1 MIPWELIDRAP
12 VPGDGGE
19 LTLHRRGEE
28 FSIRA
33 DGEELMNSRVHGS
46 EEVLAE
52 LACDR
57 ISERRGASVLVGGLG
72 LGFTTAAALRQ
83 LAHDARVIVAEL
95 VPAVVAWNRGT
106 LAHLADYPLGDPR
119 VTVHVEDGR
128 FFLQT
133 TRRRFDLITGE
144 PPPPKLAGIV
154 NLYTRDYFQLLHD
167 RLTEGGMVTYWL
179 PGHSLSEAD
188 AQVITRAFLEVFED
202 ATLWQGWGL
211 NMMLVGTRG
220 GERAPVSEAW
230 FRRAADAGHTRAMV
244 RLALILKHP
253 DRVRSQKSITPVF
266 MLLFG
271 SNS

>member
-19 LTLHRRGEE
+19 LTLHQRGEE

-106 LAHLADYPLGDPR
+106 LAHLADFPLGDPR
-119 VTVHVEDGR
+119 VTVHEGDVGR
-128 FFLQT
+128 LLKTARREYDAILLDVDNGPEGF
-133 TRRRFDLITGE
+133 TRPG
-144 PPPPKLAGIV
+144 
-154 NLYTRDYFQLLHD
+154 ND
-167 RLTEGGMVTYWL
+167 RLYSQAGLATARSALRRGGVLAVWSAA
-179 PGHSLSEAD
+179 PN
-188 AQVITRAFLEVFED
+188 RAFSQRL
-202 ATLWQGWGL
+202 
-211 NMMLVGTRG
+211 TRG
-220 GERAPVSEAW
+220 G
-230 FRRAADAGHTRAMV
+230 FRVEEVTVGARRHGGGPRHTLW
-244 RLALILKHP
+244 LAE
-253 DRVRSQKSITPVF
+253 TT
-266 MLLFG
+266 G
-271 SNS
+271 